1 MKFASPNL
9 MKKQIAGEPR
19 FELVPIEKI
28 ELPDYNPRDISD
40 DDFSKLREDIKKD
53 PSFLKQRPPLL
64 NHLKKGSRLICYAG
78 FQRIRASKENGETN
92 IYCWIED
99 NVPKKLQDDRML
111 KDNLHRGV
119 WDYEKLRSFDTD
131 FLIDIGF
138 SLRDLEIN
146 LNDSNAKAEAK
157 NKLQEDFIIPPFSV
171 FDSRQGYWQDR
182 KRLWFDLG
190 IRSHESREDLVTT
203 GTLSGSVPKYY
214 ETKNRVELLLK
225 HELSNQEFEEKY
237 LPDFLNDDS
246 TIKNT
251 KSGGILSVFDP
262 VVCEIAYRWFVP
274 VGGKILDPF
283 AGGSV
288 RGIVAGY
295 LGYSYTGIDLRKEQ
309 IECNYRQGK
318 ELNIKNVSWLHGD
331 SNHLDKI
338 INTDQT
344 FDFVFSCPPYFDLE
358 KYSDDAADLSN
369 LEWDEFRKQYAAI
382 IKKCISRLS
391 NNRFACFVVG
401 DIRSEN
407 GCYRNFVSETIND
420 FIDAG
425 ALLYNEII
433 LLNQIGSLPIRVGKQ
448 FQNSRK
454 TGKAHQ
460 NILVF
465 YKGDPLKI
473 KDEFPVIKNLE
484 KHLQEKNYERN
495 IAPSVTA

>member
-1 MKFASPNL
+1 
-9 MKKQIAGEPR
+9 MKKQITGEPR
-19 FELVPIEKI
+19 FELVPIDTI
-28 ELPDYNPRDISD
+28 ELPEYNPREISD
-40 DDFSKLREDIKKD
+40 DDFSKLRSDIKKD
-53 PSFLKQRPPLL
+53 PAFLKQRPPLL
-64 NHLKKGSRLICYAG
+64 NHITKGNRLVCYAG
-78 FQRIRASKENGETN
+78 FQRTRAAKENGETH
-92 IYCWIED
+92 IHCWIED
-99 NVPKKLQDDRML
+99 NVPKKVQDDRML
-111 KDNLHRGV
+111 KDNLHRGE

-131 FLIDIGF
+131 FLIDVGF

-182 KRLWFDLG
+182 KRLWFDIG
-190 IRSHESREDLVTT
+190 IRSHESREDLETT

-214 ETKNRVELLLK
+214 ETKNKIEKLLSR
-225 HELSNQEFEEKY
+225 ELSNEEFEAKY
-237 LPDFLNDDS
+237 LAEFMNENS

-262 VVCEIAYRWFVP
+262 VVCEIVYRWFVP
-274 VGGKILDPF
+274 EHGKILDPF

-295 LGYSYTGIDLRKEQ
+295 LGYGYTGIDLRKEQ
-309 IECNYRQGK
+309 VECNIRQGN
-318 ELNIKNVSWLHGD
+318 ELNIKNVSWLQGD
-331 SNHLDKI
+331 SNYLEKI
-338 INTDQT
+338 IAKDES

-369 LEWDEFRKQYAAI
+369 LEWDEFRKQYADI
-382 IKKCISRLS
+382 IKKSISRLS

-401 DIRSEN
+401 DIRNDS
-407 GCYRNFVSETIND
+407 GYYRNFVSETINN

-433 LLNQIGSLPIRVGKQ
+433 LLNQIGSLPIRVGRQ

-484 KHLQEKNYERN
+484 KALQEKNYERN